1 MANKSQY
8 KSIPISVTLY
18 LAWKNI
24 THKRLRSILTILGV
38 AIGIGAVYFLLSFG
52 FGLRNL
58 VTEQVV
64 GSQSIKAIDVSTVN
78 SKIIQLNQENYKK
91 MQGFNKVAKY
101 GALLSAPG
109 SIKINQS
116 GETSVVVYAVD
127 KGYVELS
134 NHSIVAGAYS
144 KPDDV
149 DTAYINTATTKAAGI
164 KDPKS
169 VIGQKMNLV
178 VPLQNASQPYLEK
191 DFTIVGVIESGSGSE
206 VYTSYNIFSGLEVNN
221 YSQIKLVAQD
231 RADVANLRKQVES
244 MGFQT
249 VSAIDTVD
257 QIDKVFQIFNIVL
270 GAFGAIG
277 MVIAILGMFNTLTIS
292 LIERTKETGLM
303 MALGSRKRDVSRL
316 FIIEALMLSISGAII
331 GIISAIT
338 AELITNG
345 VLNSYAH
352 SRGVSES
359 FNLFANPWWLQI
371 AMIVFMLIIGLLVA
385 ILPAKRAERINP
397 IDALRQE

>member
-1 MANKSQY
+1 MANKPHY
-8 KSIPISVTLY
+8 KSIPISATFY

-38 AIGIGAVYFLLSFG
+38 AIGIGAVSFLLSFG

-78 SKIIQLNQENYKK
+78 SKIIQLNQENYQK
-91 MQGFNKVAKY
+91 MQNFNKVAKY
-101 GALLSAPG
+101 GALLSVPG

-116 GETSVVVYAVD
+116 GATSVVVYAVD

-134 NHSIVAGAYS
+134 NHSIVAGSYS
-144 KPDDV
+144 KPNEV

-169 VIGQKMNLV
+169 IIGQKMQLII
-178 VPLQNASQPYLEK
+178 PLQNANQPYLEK

-206 VYTSYNIFSGLEVNN
+206 VYTSYDIFSGLEVNT
-221 YSQIKLVAQD
+221 YSQIKLVAQE
-231 RADVANLRKQVES
+231 RSDVGNLRKQVES

-292 LIERTKETGLM
+292 LIERTKEIGLM
-303 MALGSRKRDVSRL
+303 MALGGRKRDMSRL
-316 FIIEALMLSISGAII
+316 FIFEALLLSISGAII
-331 GIISAIT
+331 GIIFART

-352 SRGVSES
+352 SRGVNES

-371 AMIVFMLIIGLLVA
+371 AMVIFMILIGLVVV
-385 ILPAKRAERINP
+385 ILPALRAEKTNP

>member
-1 MANKSQY
+1 MANKPHY
-8 KSIPISVTLY
+8 KSIPISTTFY

-24 THKRLRSILTILGV
+24 SHKKLRSLLTILGV

-101 GALLSAPG
+101 GALLSVPG

-127 KGYVELS
+127 KGYIELS
-134 NHSIVAGAYS
+134 NHSVVAGAYS

-149 DTAYINTATTKAAGI
+149 DTAYINTATIKAAGI

-169 VIGQKMNLV
+169 VIGQKMNLI
-178 VPLQNASQPYLEK
+178 VPLQNANQPYLEK
-191 DFTIVGVIESGSGSE
+191 EFTIVGVIESGSGSE

-316 FIIEALMLSISGAII
+316 FIIEALLLSISGAII
-331 GIISAIT
+331 GIIFAIT

>member
-1 MANKSQY
+1 MANKPHY
-8 KSIPISVTLY
+8 KSIPISATFY

-101 GALLSAPG
+101 GALLSVPG

-149 DTAYINTATTKAAGI
+149 DTAYINTATIKAAGI

-169 VIGQKMNLV
+169 VIGQKMNLI
-178 VPLQNASQPYLEK
+178 VPLQNANQPYLEK
-191 DFTIVGVIESGSGSE
+191 EFTIVGVIESGSGSE

-316 FIIEALMLSISGAII
+316 FIIEALLLSISGAII
-331 GIISAIT
+331 GIIFAIT

>member
-1 MANKSQY
+1 M
-8 KSIPISVTLY
+8 
-18 LAWKNI
+18 
-24 THKRLRSILTILGV
+24 
-38 AIGIGAVYFLLSFG
+38 
-52 FGLRNL
+52 
-58 VTEQVV
+58 
-64 GSQSIKAIDVSTVN
+64 
-78 SKIIQLNQENYKK
+78 
-91 MQGFNKVAKY
+91 
-101 GALLSAPG
+101 
-109 SIKINQS
+109 
-116 GETSVVVYAVD
+116 
-127 KGYVELS
+127 
-134 NHSIVAGAYS
+134 
-144 KPDDV
+144 
-149 DTAYINTATTKAAGI
+149 
-164 KDPKS
+164 
-169 VIGQKMNLV
+169 
-178 VPLQNASQPYLEK
+178 
-191 DFTIVGVIESGSGSE
+191 
-206 VYTSYNIFSGLEVNN
+206 
-221 YSQIKLVAQD
+221 AQD

-331 GIISAIT
+331 GIIFAIT

-345 VLNSYAH
+345 ILNSYAH